1 MNMDNTENTKE
12 SKKIEKTS
20 VSLDGKSILVTGAA
34 GFIGSNLCARLLRD
48 TQGATIV
55 GIDCMTDYNPLEL
68 KEYRLRKVEEAA
80 QSSTS
85 RWVFIR
91 GDIADKPLIDDIVEG
106 IIRVMGGTPENLL
119 DYITTIQSLLC
130 PKAVYQKIFY
140 WYSSIDKPPN
150 TVCAL
155 RWRY

>member
-1 MNMDNTENTKE
+1 MGQGNRPEPITRGGSPHHMNMENMDNTENTKK

-68 KEYRLRKVEEAA
+68 KVYRLRKIEEAA
-80 QSSTS
+80 QSSKS

-91 GDIADKPLIDDIVEG
+91 GIPGAWP
-106 IIRVMGGTPENLL
+106 
-119 DYITTIQSLLC
+119 QC
-130 PKAVYQKIFY
+130 P
-140 WYSSIDKPPN
+140 SM
-150 TVCAL
+150 
-155 RWRY
+155 

>member
-1 MNMDNTENTKE
+1 MDNTENTKK

-140 WYSSIDKPPN
+140 WYSSSDKPPN